1 MSVGTM
7 LISDK
12 ILYYG
17 LTSCYWLM
25 TRNYGLGQHSSGVGG
40 PVDQETVVGFFKVR
54 STVG

>member
-1 MSVGTM
+1 M
-7 LISDK
+7 LTSDK

-54 STVG
+54 STIG